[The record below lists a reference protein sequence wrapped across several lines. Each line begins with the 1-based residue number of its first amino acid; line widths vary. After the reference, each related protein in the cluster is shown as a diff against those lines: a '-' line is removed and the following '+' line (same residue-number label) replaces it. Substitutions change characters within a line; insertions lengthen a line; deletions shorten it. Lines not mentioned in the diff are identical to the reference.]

1 MTVSI
6 ADTQAVSA
14 LTISDIN
21 TTVNH
26 EPRIL
31 DIRLADALGFA
42 QARDIRK
49 LIERHR
55 KALERFGVICATV
68 AQTSPKGGRPARQNW
83 LNKRQALFL
92 CTKSETDRATEITI
106 RIVEVFDEV
115 TSAAAG
121 QTPPPTHVVP
131 VRQHE
136 RRISARHADTVR
148 LADVAARLE
157 ATATTFRPF
166 PLENGMGA
174 MVLDG
179 EVVIFDANDVGLNGD
194 MTEVVM
200 VGVDGGVAARRLV
213 PLDHGDMLRR
223 GRVWTDMD
231 DRHQVAALGRVV
243 ERRPLP
249 GGTLKHQDIPT
260 IGVHRGLSL
269 LVG

>member
-1 MTVSI
+1 MTATAIVP
-6 ADTQAVSA
+6 AMSA

-21 TTVNH
+21 TTINH

-31 DIRLADALGFA
+31 DVRLAEALGFKR
-42 QARDIRK
+42 QADIRP
-49 LIERHR
+49 LVERHQD
-55 KALERFGVICATV
+55 ALERFGEIFRTV
-68 AQTSPKGGRPARQNW
+68 RKKPGRGRPARESW

-92 CTKSETDRATEITI
+92 CTKSETDWATEITI

-121 QTPPPTHVVP
+121 QTTMPTHIVP

-157 ATATTFRPF
+157 AAATTFRPF

-174 MVLDG
+174 VVLDG

-200 VGVDGGVAARRLV
+200 VGVDGSVAARRLV
-213 PLDHGDMLRR
+213 LLDHGDMLRR

-231 DRHQVAALGRVV
+231 DRRQVAALGRVV

-249 GGTLKHQDIPT
+249 GGTLKHQDIPA